1 MCEREPS
8 GVPQN
13 NELTSRDSGAAPGG
27 PFPHGTI
34 PSDSQETQ
42 QHRYGLR
49 FLIAV
54 IRGSTPQPPLRRNT

>member
-13 NELTSRDSGAAPGG
+13 NELTTQDSGAAPGG
-27 PFPHGTI
+27 PFPHAKI
-34 PSDSQETQ
+34 SSDSQETQ

-54 IRGSTPQPPLRRNT
+54 IRGSAPQPPLRRNT